1 MVRVQAGGQMFAVG
15 YVAKR
20 GSIRD
25 SEKALTLSLLAVEFS
40 NTTTKGDKNLYF
52 STLFIKR
59 INRYIL

>member
-1 MVRVQAGGQMFAVG
+1 MFAVG